1 MIIEIIK
8 FYITKMHLSFELRIS
23 QRQVYDGNVPETK
36 KWIGTNKQ
44 NSYFFIRF
52 YYFFLQ
58 LWKPVWQSL
67 KTEIVSL
74 LSTLGEGILYYAS
87 ETFRSNFMAIIIMS
101 YEKIK
106 VTRNKTYVC
115 GSIKIILNTVVL
127 LFLAFYFF
135 FTIQYYYYYMY
146 LIFIFF
152 YLCLR
157 FHLASLFLTPLQTC
171 VSNISIYFLNA

>member
-1 MIIEIIK
+1 
-8 FYITKMHLSFELRIS
+8 MHLSFEIRIS
-23 QRQVYDGNVPETK
+23 QRRVYDGNVPETK

-44 NSYFFIRF
+44 TSYFFIRF
-52 YYFFLQ
+52 YCFFLQ

-74 LSTLGEGILYYAS
+74 SCTLGVRIILYYAP

-115 GSIKIILNTVVL
+115 GFIKIILNTGVI

-135 FTIQYYYYYMY
+135 TILY
-146 LIFIFF
+146 
-152 YLCLR
+152 
-157 FHLASLFLTPLQTC
+157 HK
-171 VSNISIYFLNA
+171 

>member
-1 MIIEIIK
+1 MK
-8 FYITKMHLSFELRIS
+8 SRIS

-74 LSTLGEGILYYAS
+74 LCTLGERILYYAS

-115 GSIKIILNTVVL
+115 GFIKIILNTVVL
-127 LFLAFYFF
+127 LFLAFYYFLRYNIII
-135 FTIQYYYYYMY
+135 TICT
-146 LIFIFF
+146 LFIFF

-157 FHLASLFLTPLQTC
+157 FHLATLFLTPLQTR